1 MWMTLW
7 KILSWLSIWRKD
19 RQLSKKTCTRCSI
32 VSLSLKCDASGRH
45 LAKYIY
51 YVYDS
56 LFRICAEGSGYQE
69 PRLGQSSKFLIQKPL
84 CWTASFVICD
94 KCFFWFLCLAGG
106 PGRQK
111 LVYTVHYFAALAAK
125 AQYQEQ
131 QDWQQEQLH
140 GVQNQIGIL
149 QLSSCL
155 TLPCV
160 VVHSRPSFRLGCSI
174 WAAGCAGGVSN
185 QQLLLQDEI
194 GGTYRDWGGWGG
206 LGGVAVGDPI

>member
-69 PRLGQSSKFLIQKPL
+69 PRLGQSSKTPVLDCKFRDMWQMFLLISL
-84 CWTASFVICD
+84 
-94 KCFFWFLCLAGG
+94 
-106 PGRQK
+106 PGRRAWAAEAC
-111 LVYTVHYFAALAAK
+111 VHCTL
-125 AQYQEQ
+125 
-131 QDWQQEQLH
+131 LCS
-140 GVQNQIGIL
+140 
-149 QLSSCL
+149 SSCQGTVPGTTRL
-155 TLPCV
+155 TTRTTTWCAKSNRDTTTFLLP
-160 VVHSRPSFRLGCSI
+160 H
-174 WAAGCAGGVSN
+174 
-185 QQLLLQDEI
+185 
-194 GGTYRDWGGWGG
+194 
-206 LGGVAVGDPI
+206 VALRCGA

>member
-56 LFRICAEGSGYQE
+56 LFRICAEGSSYKE
-69 PRLGQSSKFLIQKPL
+69 PRSSQSSKTPVLDCKFRDMWQIFLLIPL
-84 CWTASFVICD
+84 
-94 KCFFWFLCLAGG
+94 
-106 PGRQK
+106 PGRRQK
-111 LVYTVHYFAALAAK
+111 LVYTEHYFAALAAK
-125 AQYQEQ
+125 AQYHKIGRQEQ
-131 QDWQQEQLH
+131 QDWQREQVH
-140 GVQNQIGIL
+140 GVQNQVGIL
-149 QLSSCL
+149 QVSSCL